1 VNGALEFVLPVIRW
15 TAFVLLALGYGLAL
29 AYGQLQPW
37 AVLAFALLAVA
48 VICIRPTQPNHV
60 RWLGHGL
67 FVVLAIALAAHWL
80 PGFANARVITAM
92 RLSPEA
98 APFTMNLN
106 LDKPLIGFWLLLACP
121 WVATGESAGRA
132 LQITLL
138 MLLLTTVI
146 CMTLAMFLGVVIWSP
161 KWPDT
166 AALWLAN
173 NLLLVSL
180 TEELLFRGY
189 IQGGLQRLFKGISQ
203 GDTLALGCAA
213 ALFGLA
219 HIGGGW
225 QWMFL
230 ATLAGVGY
238 GVAYRW
244 GGLPAAVL
252 THFGLNLAHFGLFS
266 YPMLE

>member
-1 VNGALEFVLPVIRW
+1 MNGALEFVLPVIRW

-121 WVATGESAGRA
+121 WVAKGVCDARTLR
-132 LQITLL
+132 ITLTTL
-138 MLLLTTVI
+138 ALTTVA